1 MQVLITAYRLLDRR
15 YIDKAGCPIRAVSPG
30 SDADK
35 QDADEQQNDR
45 DYDGQLNQGG
55 T

>member
-1 MQVLITAYRLLDRR
+1 MQVLIAAHRLLDRR
-15 YIDKAGCPIRAVSPG
+15 YIHKAGCPIGAVSPG

-45 DYDGQLNQGG
+45 DYDGQFD
-55 T
+55 